1 MKPTL
6 LVLAAGMGSRYGG
19 LKQLD
24 PMGPHGETLL
34 DYSLRDAA
42 AAGFEKVVFVIRRDF
57 EAAFREG
64 VGEKASELMD
74 VRYAFQDLEDLP
86 EGFAVPKGREKPW
99 GTAHAIRAARD
110 FVRDPF
116 VAINADDYYGA
127 DAYARIVKHLRT
139 LDPADAGQM
148 CMVGYPLKN
157 TLSPN
162 GSVNRGV
169 CHLDG
174 ERLKTV
180 EEHTD
185 IGEQADGKI
194 RGENLDGD
202 VVEIPADAP
211 VSMNFWGF
219 TPALFP
225 VLEEHFT
232 QFLQAHGAEE
242 KSECY
247 IPTVVDDL
255 IRAGRAR
262 CTVLPTSGEWFGV
275 TYPADKAS
283 VQERLLALE

>member
-24 PMGPHGETLL
+24 PMGPNGETLL

-42 AAGFEKVVFVIRRDF
+42 AAGFGKAVFVIRRDF
-57 EAAFREG
+57 AEAFRQG
-64 VGEKASELMD
+64 VGEKATALME
-74 VRYAFQDLEDLP
+74 VEYAFQELGDLP
-86 EGFAVPKGREKPW
+86 AGYIVPEGRTKPW
-99 GTAHAIRAARD
+99 GTAHAIRAARA
-110 FVRDPF
+110 VVNDPF
-116 VAINADDYYGA
+116 IAINADDYYGA
-127 DAYARIVKHLRT
+127 DAYARILAHLRT
-139 LDPADAGQM
+139 LDPAEAGEL

-157 TLSPN
+157 TLSPH

-169 CHLDG
+169 CRLDG
-174 ERLKTV
+174 PFLQTV

-185 IGEQADGKI
+185 IRQEDDGNVRGNNLAGE
-194 RGENLDGD
+194 R
-202 VVEIPADAP
+202 VEIPLDAP

-219 TPALFP
+219 TPALFA
-225 VLEEHFT
+225 VLEEHFCE
-232 QFLQAHGAEE
+232 FLQAHGGEL

-275 TYPADKAS
+275 TYPADKPR
-283 VQERLLALE
+283 VQERLLALG